1 MLQAQLSQDLQRT
14 AREKLEV
21 QNQLAVVRGEQEQLQ
36 VRLLGCHLPTPA
48 VPPAQP
54 APHRIHHF
62 NSPAAYLSQASAS
75 SSISLLVRLLTPPKH
90 WPSPLLQATMEQLNK
105 EKWEL
110 AAVNNDLQQRLQQTL
125 TLAHMQVRVAAG
137 GGSVGGVEYCL
148 HGDWRI
154 GHL

>member
-1 MLQAQLSQDLQRT
+1 
-14 AREKLEV
+14 
-21 QNQLAVVRGEQEQLQ
+21 
-36 VRLLGCHLPTPA
+36 
-48 VPPAQP
+48 
-54 APHRIHHF
+54 
-62 NSPAAYLSQASAS
+62 
-75 SSISLLVRLLTPPKH
+75 
-90 WPSPLLQATMEQLNK
+90 MEQLNK

-137 GGSVGGVEYCL
+137 GGSVDGVKYCL